1 MTEEKRD
8 MLVGL
13 GVLRSTEG
21 HERRGRNKIKGGREG
36 RKEGRKAGWAR
47 KYDMCECKGE
57 CRREGMKVDGL
68 SDGRE
73 RAGRVREGGRE

>member
-1 MTEEKRD
+1 

-36 RKEGRKAGWAR
+36 RKEGR
-47 KYDMCECKGE
+47 
-57 CRREGMKVDGL
+57 L
-68 SDGRE
+68 
-73 RAGRVREGGRE
+73 AGRVSMICVSVKESVGGKE